1 MGEKMH
7 SLGKK
12 HWVMDYSQNSGTGA
26 LPLAQQS
33 EIKMKI
39 AKAKGKISFS
49 LEKKKKK
56 WSVHA
61 LKPMEQSVH
70 TRKFH

>member
-1 MGEKMH
+1 MH

-12 HWVMDYSQNSGTGA
+12 HWVMDDSQNSGTGA

-49 LEKKKKK
+49 LKKKKNL
-56 WSVHA
+56 SMHA